1 MKECSWIK
9 AIQEKI
15 HEFGRLQVW
24 ELVPRPDYIILV
36 NLKWIFKDKYDEFG
50 GVLKNKDRG
59 HQNLIANVAHKNM
72 IVYQMDVKTA
82 FLNGVLRE
90 EVYVSQP
97 EGFVD
102 QDYPNCVYKLKKAL
116 YGLKQAPYDII
127 FASTNLEL
135 CEMFAN
141 ITSSNFKMSMMGKM
155 SFFLGLQI
163 SQNTRGIFINQS
175 KYALEM
181 IKKYGMESSDP
192 LDTLMVERI
201 KLDEDPHGIPVD
213 PTRYHSM
220 VGSFMYL
227 TSSRHDIVFV
237 VCMCSQYQARP
248 TEKHLSVVKRVF
260 QYLKGTINM
269 GLCYLKDT
277 KIELTTYA
285 DAYHASLEVDSHGI
299 DCIQSVADSEVS
311 KPSRGKRSIYTLE
324 SIPFLHVRPY

>member
-50 GVLKNKDRG
+50 GVLKNKVGKCRT
-59 HQNLIANVAHKNM
+59 NM
-72 IVYQMDVKTA
+72 TSIKMDCQDCISGI
-82 FLNGVLRE
+82 GVTKGSGLCQSVEACEVCRSRLSHLRI
-90 EVYVSQP
+90 QIMK
-97 EGFVD
+97 D
-102 QDYPNCVYKLKKAL
+102 L
-116 YGLKQAPYDII
+116 YGFKTGSHVLDDII

-135 CEMFAN
+135 YKMFAN

-227 TSSRHDIVFV
+227 TSR
-237 VCMCSQYQARP
+237 A
-248 TEKHLSVVKRVF
+248 
-260 QYLKGTINM
+260 
-269 GLCYLKDT
+269 
-277 KIELTTYA
+277 
-285 DAYHASLEVDSHGI
+285 
-299 DCIQSVADSEVS
+299 
-311 KPSRGKRSIYTLE
+311 
-324 SIPFLHVRPY
+324 